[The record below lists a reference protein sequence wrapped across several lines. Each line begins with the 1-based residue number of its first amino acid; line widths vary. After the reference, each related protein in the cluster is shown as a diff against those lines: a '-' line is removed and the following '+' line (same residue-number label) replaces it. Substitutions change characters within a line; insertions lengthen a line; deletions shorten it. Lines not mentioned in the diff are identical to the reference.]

1 MALNTDLD
9 RLTFLLEAEAE
20 LALFGDEQLS
30 AQAAE
35 EQRRYVTNYIGSK
48 QKLIDF
54 IWENT
59 PDDTRAVADL
69 FSGSSV
75 VGFMYKQKGKA
86 VAANDKLRY
95 CYYIARA
102 IIENPGQT
110 VTDDEIAAL
119 LADNPQAGDF
129 VRKNFAG
136 IYFSAGVHAIIDC
149 IRANIDKL
157 SAEGFK
163 RDIAL
168 FALGKTCITGKGGFG
183 HFGTTVLHDNHMDSP
198 ERFKQ
203 RFADNVHTINS
214 LAFDNGQPCR
224 ATCGDIMAVGPQVK
238 ADLAYFDPP
247 YATHFSQ
254 TNYERSYHFVEGLMT
269 YWDGKEIVEGS
280 KTKIYRIE
288 KSGMTKANAA
298 NFFRDFLSACA
309 HIPNWIISY
318 RDQAYPSEPEVKRI
332 IADLGRDV
340 SLKSKDHHYQISAKH
355 GDASNAKEHLFL
367 CSAKDAAQG
376 MDEAADLLEEFG
388 MSALGE
394 CDLDLLSAFAAED
407 KVRVSPYMGSKYFAL
422 DWIWKNSPQD
432 AKSML
437 DAFSGGGNVAYFF
450 KRKGLTV
457 YANDRMHYPWHIAR
471 AVVENQADTVS
482 DEEINA
488 LLADN
493 PDAGDFCEKT
503 FSGYYFT
510 PEILHF
516 LDNTWANAQKLAGYK
531 KDIALFAMGYACMTK
546 ARFGEF
552 GRSKKG
558 MTGKPED
565 ESKRDTSL
573 GEIPLE
579 DFRDLFVKNVR
590 KINGL
595 VFDSGVA
602 CQAFRGEI
610 REILPKLDVDLVY
623 ADPPYITE
631 FGANDYEGKMHFV
644 EGLMTM
650 WAGKQI
656 RDNARRDYES
666 GTKYNKDTI
675 AALIGD
681 VVDKSRAKS
690 ILMSYRDKAF
700 PREPEV
706 VDMLKKRFGQVA
718 VKRMDVRYNIA
729 RYGAPG
735 GGADAQ
741 ELLFVASGPLAA
753 QASAHANFHTRITG
767 QVITKS
773 LIAQAQ
779 TDEGDKRFS
788 FVLTHVGT
796 NKNGDHFT
804 EEECRKAY
812 QTVIGTKI
820 DVAHSQD
827 FRDIV
832 GGVVSSE
839 YVEDGEQSR
848 IECVGELYTGVT
860 EAARQAYALV
870 RKGIIRQ
877 VSMECDYAEGE
888 CSICG
893 KKVKSKAE
901 YCVHLKNYKG
911 GSYQGKPCFEIL
923 HGVVFTGV
931 GLLDKKGAD
940 ENARI
945 KKVAS
950 YQKEKLMADKTKQSK
965 GQDEFLDQEDPGAT
979 DPGTEDTT
987 TDSPDTEVKRLR
999 LENKKLKKQLEE
1011 AQQRISELE
1020 TEQAAAARRAK
1031 AEMVLKK
1038 WEGKGRTFDSDEAR
1052 TAELN
1057 RLSGLTEEAILAT
1070 EQVIDS
1076 LTTPKK
1082 EDPKPPLP
1090 GDLTKKAEA
1099 SLKPRMKA
1107 DAGVDPLVVD
1117 DKKPASLEE
1126 KLKTGLM
1133 ANYKANVSQ
1142 EVA

>member
-1 MALNTDLD
+1 
-9 RLTFLLEAEAE
+9 
-20 LALFGDEQLS
+20 
-30 AQAAE
+30 
-35 EQRRYVTNYIGSK
+35 
-48 QKLIDF
+48 
-54 IWENT
+54 
-59 PDDTRAVADL
+59 
-69 FSGSSV
+69 
-75 VGFMYKQKGKA
+75 
-86 VAANDKLRY
+86 
-95 CYYIARA
+95 
-102 IIENPGQT
+102 
-110 VTDDEIAAL
+110 
-119 LADNPQAGDF
+119 
-129 VRKNFAG
+129 
-136 IYFSAGVHAIIDC
+136 
-149 IRANIDKL
+149 
-157 SAEGFK
+157 
-163 RDIAL
+163 
-168 FALGKTCITGKGGFG
+168 
-183 HFGTTVLHDNHMDSP
+183 
-198 ERFKQ
+198 
-203 RFADNVHTINS
+203 
-214 LAFDNGQPCR
+214 
-224 ATCGDIMAVGPQVK
+224 
-238 ADLAYFDPP
+238 
-247 YATHFSQ
+247 
-254 TNYERSYHFVEGLMT
+254 
-269 YWDGKEIVEGS
+269 
-280 KTKIYRIE
+280 
-288 KSGMTKANAA
+288 
-298 NFFRDFLSACA
+298 
-309 HIPNWIISY
+309 
-318 RDQAYPSEPEVKRI
+318 
-332 IADLGRDV
+332 
-340 SLKSKDHHYQISAKH
+340 
-355 GDASNAKEHLFL
+355 
-367 CSAKDAAQG
+367 
-376 MDEAADLLEEFG
+376 
-388 MSALGE
+388 
-394 CDLDLLSAFAAED
+394 
-407 KVRVSPYMGSKYFAL
+407 
-422 DWIWKNSPQD
+422 
-432 AKSML
+432 
-437 DAFSGGGNVAYFF
+437 
-450 KRKGLTV
+450 
-457 YANDRMHYPWHIAR
+457 
-471 AVVENQADTVS
+471 
-482 DEEINA
+482 
-488 LLADN
+488 
-493 PDAGDFCEKT
+493 
-503 FSGYYFT
+503 
-510 PEILHF
+510 
-516 LDNTWANAQKLAGYK
+516 
-531 KDIALFAMGYACMTK
+531 DIALFAMGYACMTK

-558 MTGKPED
+558 MTGRPED

-573 GEIPLE
+573 GEIPIE

-595 VFDSGVA
+595 VFDSGTP
-602 CQAFRGEI
+602 CKAFCGEI

-666 GTKYNKDTI
+666 GTKYNKETI
-675 AALIGD
+675 ASLIGD
-681 VVDKSRAKS
+681 VVEKSRAKS

-706 VDMLKKRFGQVA
+706 VEMLKKRFDQVA

-729 RYGAPG
+729 RYGPEG
-735 GGADAQ
+735 GGKDAQ

-753 QASAHANFHTRITG
+753 QANTHANFHTRITG

-788 FVLTHVGT
+788 FILTHAGT

-812 QTVIGTKI
+812 QSVVGTKI

-848 IECVGELYTGVT
+848 IECVGEIYTGVT

-911 GSYQGKPCFEIL
+911 GAYQNKPCFEIL

-950 YQKEKLMADKTKQSK
+950 FHKEKLMADKSKQSK
-965 GQDEFLDQEDPGAT
+965 GQDEFLDQEDPGGEAPAEEPST
-979 DPGTEDTT
+979 DG
-987 TDSPDTEVKRLR
+987 PDAELKKLR

-1011 AQQRISELE
+1011 AQTRISELE
-1020 TEQAAAARRAK
+1020 TEQAAAARWAK
-1031 AEMVLKK
+1031 AETVLKK
-1038 WEGKGRTFDSDEAR
+1038 WEGKGRSFENDEAR

-1057 RLSGLTEEAILAT
+1057 RLAGLTEEAILAT

-1082 EDPKPPLP
+1082 DDPAKPPLP
-1090 GDLTKKAEA
+1090 GDLTKRAEA
-1099 SLKPRMKA
+1099 QVRPRMKA

-1117 DKKPASLEE
+1117 DKKPANLEE
-1126 KLKTGLM
+1126 KLRTGFM
-1133 ANYKANVSQ
+1133 AAYKANVSQ